1 MKLHRE
7 VHPGD
12 GPFLLLVHGM
22 LAGRSLWGPNLP
34 ALRRVSRPVVVE
46 LWGHGRS
53 PSPEDPGRYRPE
65 AYVESFEEIREEL
78 GAESWLVCGQS
89 YGAALTLRYALE
101 HPERVIAQ
109 AFTNSVSALADAES
123 SARMEVEVE
132 RMAEAIERGGRG
144 TIESMPMHPIRA
156 RRIPP
161 ESRAALLD
169 DGARLDPRG
178 IARSLR
184 HGVPG
189 ASLHGRVGENRV
201 PTLLVVGEREAAF
214 RPCREHVERTM
225 PGLEVRGFDAGHA
238 VNLEAADRFD
248 EVVTHFFA
256 ARSRASR
263 RTSGSGSA
271 SP

>member
-7 VHPGD
+7 VHPGE

-34 ALRRVSRPVVVE
+34 ALRRVARPVVVE

-53 PSPEDPGRYRPE
+53 PSPEDPARYRPE
-65 AYVESFEEIREEL
+65 AYVAAFEEIRAEL
-78 GAESWLVCGQS
+78 GVERWLVCGQS

-123 SARMEVEVE
+123 SARMEADV
-132 RMAEAIERGGRG
+132 RSMAESIERGGRA
-144 TIESMPMHPIRA
+144 TIEAMPIHPLRA

-161 ESRAALLD
+161 EVRAALLED
-169 DGARLDPRG
+169 ASRLDPVG
-178 IARSLR
+178 VARSLR
-184 HGVPG
+184 HGIPG
-189 ASLHGRVGENRV
+189 ASVHARVVGNRV
-201 PTLLVVGEREAAF
+201 PTLLVVGEREPAF

-225 PGLEVRGFDAGHA
+225 PVLEVCALDAGHA
-238 VNLEAADRFD
+238 VNLEAAEPFD
-248 EVVTHFFA
+248 DAVTRFFA
-256 ARSRASR
+256 SR
-263 RTSGSGSA
+263 T
-271 SP
+271 